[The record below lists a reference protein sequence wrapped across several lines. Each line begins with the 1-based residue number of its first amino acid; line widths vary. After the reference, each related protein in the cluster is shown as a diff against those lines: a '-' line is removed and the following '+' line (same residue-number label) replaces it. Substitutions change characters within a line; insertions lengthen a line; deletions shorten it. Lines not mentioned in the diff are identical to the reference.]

1 MGVRPLLD
9 ARRVVYHVGMN
20 IESLN
25 KAQIVLLTLLVSF
38 VTSIATGIVTVA
50 LMDQAPP
57 AITQTINRVVEHTVE
72 RIVPAQQVAAA
83 AGAQTPL
90 KTVVIKQTEAVAQAV
105 DTASKSVMRIVLS
118 SDKDMN
124 PIAIGVAVS
133 LNTIATDGAALKDG
147 TSYSLVLNDGTLAPL
162 GDQTRT
168 SGGIALFPLAP
179 AKGTT
184 TSPVLTPIAIARGSL
199 QLGQVAVALTGL
211 KSPRIATGVIT
222 SIGAAPVPVASTTAA
237 TTPATLETNIG
248 LDALAAGT
256 PLVDSDGS
264 LIGMY
269 TIGTDN
275 IISTSVVTSLL
286 VPLPAKAAN

>member
-1 MGVRPLLD
+1 
-9 ARRVVYHVGMN
+9 MN
-20 IESLN
+20 IENLN

-72 RIVPAQQVAAA
+72 RIVPTQQVAAA
-83 AGAQTPL
+83 AGAPAPI

-105 DTASKSVMRIVLS
+105 DTASKSIMRIVLS
-118 SDKDMN
+118 SDKDMS

-133 LNTIATDGAALKDG
+133 ANTIATDGAALKDG
-147 TSYSLVLNDGTLAPL
+147 TSYSLVLADGSLAAL
-162 GDQTRT
+162 GNQSRT
-168 SGGIALFPLAP
+168 SGGIALFPLA
-179 AKGTT
+179 ASKGTST
-184 TSPVLTPIAIARGSL
+184 APVFTPVAIAHGTL
-199 QLGQVAVALTGL
+199 QLGQVAIALTGL

-222 SIGAAPVPVASTTAA
+222 SMSAASVSVGTTTAA
-237 TTPATLETNIG
+237 TTPTTIESNIG

-256 PLVDSDGS
+256 PFVDSDGS

-269 TIGTDN
+269 TIGTDSV
-275 IISTSVVTSLL
+275 ISASVVTSLL
-286 VPLPAKAAN
+286 APLPAKSTN